1 MTETKLT
8 QKEKVTKKYGAM
20 VSYYAEL
27 LAECHNAVRK
37 NSLLS
42 KLDPM
47 GQKTSATTLF
57 IRTCS
62 RMDKTD
68 ETNCI
73 TIVIAMTPVCS
84 LVQGFINPERIY
96 ETNT

>member
-1 MTETKLT
+1 MTETVKVS

-27 LAECHNAVRK
+27 LGLCHQAVAK
-37 NSLLS
+37 NSTLS

-57 IRTCS
+57 IRSCA
-62 RMDKTD
+62 RMDKSD
-68 ETNCI
+68 ETKSKADKLMDVSGELSNQK
-73 TIVIAMTPVCS
+73 IA
-84 LVQGFINPERIY
+84 
-96 ETNT
+96 

>member
-1 MTETKLT
+1 MTEVKKT
-8 QKEKVTKKYGAM
+8 QKERVSEKYGAM

-57 IRTCS
+57 IRTCA
-62 RMDKTD
+62 RMDKSD
-68 ETNCI
+68 ETKQKAEKLMDVSEEHPNQK
-73 TIVIAMTPVCS
+73 IA
-84 LVQGFINPERIY
+84 
-96 ETNT
+96 

>member
-1 MTETKLT
+1 MTETVKVS

-27 LAECHNAVRK
+27 LGLCHQAVAKNAT
-37 NSLLS
+37 LS

-57 IRTCS
+57 IRSCA
-62 RMDKTD
+62 RMDKSD
-68 ETNCI
+68 ETKSKAEKLMDVSGELSNQK
-73 TIVIAMTPVCS
+73 IA
-84 LVQGFINPERIY
+84 
-96 ETNT
+96 

>member
-27 LAECHNAVRK
+27 LSECHNAVRK

-57 IRTCS
+57 
-62 RMDKTD
+62 MDLEAGD
-68 ETNCI
+68 AALEL
-73 TIVIAMTPVCS
+73 S
-84 LVQGFINPERIY
+84 LIHI
-96 ETNT
+96 

>member
-1 MTETKLT
+1 MTEVKKT
-8 QKEKVTKKYGAM
+8 QKERVSEKYGAM

-47 GQKTSATTLF
+47 GHKTEATTMF
-57 IRTCS
+57 SRTCA
-62 RMDKTD
+62 RMDKSD
-68 ETNCI
+68 ETKQKAEKLMDVSAEHPNQK
-73 TIVIAMTPVCS
+73 IA
-84 LVQGFINPERIY
+84 
-96 ETNT
+96 

>member
-1 MTETKLT
+1 MTEVKKT
-8 QKEKVTKKYGAM
+8 QKERVSEKYGAM

-37 NSLLS
+37 NSVLS

-57 IRTCS
+57 IRTCA
-62 RMDKTD
+62 RMDKSD
-68 ETNCI
+68 ETKQKAEKLMDVSEEHPNQK
-73 TIVIAMTPVCS
+73 IA
-84 LVQGFINPERIY
+84 
-96 ETNT
+96 

>member
-1 MTETKLT
+1 MTETVKIS

-27 LAECHNAVRK
+27 LGLCHQAVAK
-37 NSLLS
+37 NSMLS

-57 IRTCS
+57 IRSCA
-62 RMDKTD
+62 RMDKSD
-68 ETNCI
+68 ETKLKAEKLMN
-73 TIVIAMTPVCS
+73 VSDEAADQKIA
-84 LVQGFINPERIY
+84 
-96 ETNT
+96 

>member
-1 MTETKLT
+1 MTEVKKT
-8 QKEKVTKKYGAM
+8 QKERVSEKYGAL

-37 NSLLS
+37 NSLLG

-57 IRTCS
+57 IRTCA
-62 RMDKTD
+62 RMDKSD
-68 ETNCI
+68 ETKQKAEKLMDVSEEHPNQK
-73 TIVIAMTPVCS
+73 IA
-84 LVQGFINPERIY
+84 
-96 ETNT
+96 

>member
-1 MTETKLT
+1 MTETVKIS

-27 LAECHNAVRK
+27 LGLCHQAVAK
-37 NSLLS
+37 NSMLS

-57 IRTCS
+57 IRSCA
-62 RMDKTD
+62 RMDKSD
-68 ETNCI
+68 ETKSKAEKLMN
-73 TIVIAMTPVCS
+73 VSDEAANQKIA
-84 LVQGFINPERIY
+84 
-96 ETNT
+96 

>member
-1 MTETKLT
+1 MTEVKKT
-8 QKEKVTKKYGAM
+8 QKERVSEKYGAM

-37 NSLLS
+37 NSLLG

-57 IRTCS
+57 IRTCT
-62 RMDKTD
+62 RMDKSD
-68 ETNCI
+68 ETKQKAEKLMDVSEEHPNQK
-73 TIVIAMTPVCS
+73 IA
-84 LVQGFINPERIY
+84 
-96 ETNT
+96 

>member
-1 MTETKLT
+1 MTEVKKT
-8 QKEKVTKKYGAM
+8 QKERVSEKYGAM

-37 NSLLS
+37 NSLLG

-57 IRTCS
+57 IRTCA
-62 RMDKTD
+62 RMDKSD
-68 ETNCI
+68 ETKQKLNYLILI
-73 TIVIAMTPVCS
+73 TV
-84 LVQGFINPERIY
+84 N
-96 ETNT
+96 

>member
-1 MTETKLT
+1 MTETVKVS

-27 LAECHNAVRK
+27 LGLCHQAVAKNAT
-37 NSLLS
+37 LS

-57 IRTCS
+57 IRSCA
-62 RMDKTD
+62 RMDKSD
-68 ETNCI
+68 ETKSKADKLMDVSGELSNQK
-73 TIVIAMTPVCS
+73 IA
-84 LVQGFINPERIY
+84 
-96 ETNT
+96 

>member
-1 MTETKLT
+1 MTETVKIS

-27 LAECHNAVRK
+27 LGLCHQAVAK
-37 NSLLS
+37 NSMLS

-57 IRTCS
+57 IRSCA
-62 RMDKTD
+62 RMDKSD
-68 ETNCI
+68 ETKSKAEKLMN
-73 TIVIAMTPVCS
+73 VSDESADQKIA
-84 LVQGFINPERIY
+84 
-96 ETNT
+96 

>member
-1 MTETKLT
+1 MTETVKVS

-27 LAECHNAVRK
+27 LGLCHQAVAKNAT
-37 NSLLS
+37 LS

-57 IRTCS
+57 IRSCA
-62 RMDKTD
+62 RMDKSD
-68 ETNCI
+68 ETKSKADKLMN
-73 TIVIAMTPVCS
+73 VSGELSNQKIA
-84 LVQGFINPERIY
+84 
-96 ETNT
+96 

>member
-1 MTETKLT
+1 MTEVKKT
-8 QKEKVTKKYGAM
+8 QKERVSEKYGAM

-57 IRTCS
+57 IRTCT
-62 RMDKTD
+62 RMDKSD
-68 ETNCI
+68 ETKQKAEKLMDVSEEHPNQK
-73 TIVIAMTPVCS
+73 IA
-84 LVQGFINPERIY
+84 
-96 ETNT
+96 

>member
-1 MTETKLT
+1 MTETVKVS

-27 LAECHNAVRK
+27 LGLCHEAVAK
-37 NSLLS
+37 NSKLS

-57 IRTCS
+57 IRSCA
-62 RMDKTD
+62 RMDKSD
-68 ETNCI
+68 ETKSKAEKLMDVSGELSNQK
-73 TIVIAMTPVCS
+73 IA
-84 LVQGFINPERIY
+84 
-96 ETNT
+96 

>member
-1 MTETKLT
+1 MTETVKVS

-27 LAECHNAVRK
+27 LGLCHQAVAK
-37 NSLLS
+37 NPTLS

-57 IRTCS
+57 IRSCA
-62 RMDKTD
+62 RMDKSD
-68 ETNCI
+68 ETKSKAEKLMDVSGELSNQK
-73 TIVIAMTPVCS
+73 IA
-84 LVQGFINPERIY
+84 
-96 ETNT
+96 

>member
-1 MTETKLT
+1 MKEVKKT
-8 QKEKVTKKYGAM
+8 QKERVSEKYGAM

-57 IRTCS
+57 IRTCA
-62 RMDKTD
+62 RMDKSD
-68 ETNCI
+68 ETKQKAEKLMDVSEEHPNQK
-73 TIVIAMTPVCS
+73 IA
-84 LVQGFINPERIY
+84 
-96 ETNT
+96 

>member
-1 MTETKLT
+1 MTEVKKT
-8 QKEKVTKKYGAM
+8 QKERVSEKYGAM

-37 NSLLS
+37 NSVLS

-62 RMDKTD
+62 RMDKSD
-68 ETNCI
+68 ETKQKAEKLMDVSEEHPNQK
-73 TIVIAMTPVCS
+73 IA
-84 LVQGFINPERIY
+84 
-96 ETNT
+96 

>member
-1 MTETKLT
+1 MTEVKKT
-8 QKEKVTKKYGAM
+8 QKERVSEKYGAM

-37 NSLLS
+37 NSVLS

-57 IRTCS
+57 IRTCA
-62 RMDKTD
+62 RMDKSD
-68 ETNCI
+68 ETKSKADKLMN
-73 TIVIAMTPVCS
+73 VSYEAADNQKIA
-84 LVQGFINPERIY
+84 
-96 ETNT
+96 